1 MSFIIDKEELKPGL
15 IIFRRGDVAH
25 KNWYCRIKLPK
36 ADRYKTVSL
45 KTSDLH
51 EARNRAYDY
60 DADVR
65 FRIKHE
71 VPIFNKPFSEV
82 AKEYT
87 EAQRSRAKM
96 GEITHARVKKI
107 ESVIN
112 AQLNPYVGTTQISL
126 IGQDRWANYPAWR
139 REHGKGSIREQ
150 VSDST
155 IKFEMSIFGAIM
167 NYALKKRYI
176 PASQKFEG
184 RPNFKTMRRDAFSL
198 EEYRALH
205 TRGRAWVKAADK
217 KPASGWYRTVTYNF
231 VLIMCN
237 TGMRPPEARNLR
249 WRDISYGKDKDGR
262 ELVIL
267 SVRGKDKFREL
278 VAPPSVGEYLE
289 RIRAISKAT
298 EPDDSV
304 FTTYNGES
312 ANSLY
317 KALIRD
323 LLTESKLRDG
333 PSGIP
338 RSTYSFRHTYATF
351 RLSEGVDVYFLA
363 QQMGTSVKMIEEHYG
378 HVNAV
383 KHADRVLHGMG
394 SWEPVT
400 QSDESGRPETS
411 KSGKAGT
418 ARSEPPRPRKNPK
431 NKR

>member
-1 MSFIIDKEELKPGL
+1 MTFIIDKEELKPGL
-15 IIFRRGDVAH
+15 IIFRRGDVGH

-51 EARNRAYDY
+51 EARSRAFDV
-60 DADVR
+60 DADIR

-71 VPIFNKPFSEV
+71 VPIFNRPFSEV
-82 AKEYT
+82 AREYT

-107 ESVIN
+107 ESVIK
-112 AQLNPYVGTTQISL
+112 AQLNPYVGTTQVSL
-126 IGQDRWANYPAWR
+126 IGQDRWANYPTWR
-139 REHGKGSIREQ
+139 REHGKGRLREQ
-150 VSDST
+150 VSDAT
-155 IKFEMSIFGAIM
+155 VEYEMAIFGAIM
-167 NYALKKRYI
+167 SFAVRKRYI

-184 RPNFKTMRRDAFSL
+184 KPNFKTMRRDAFSI

-205 TRGRAWVKAADK
+205 TRGRVWIKAATL
-217 KPASGWYRTVTYNF
+217 PWSIWYRNMAYNF

-249 WRDISYGKDKDGR
+249 WRDISKGKDKDGR

-267 SVRGKDKFREL
+267 SVSGKDKARQL
-278 VAPPSVGEYLE
+278 VAPPSVGDYLE
-289 RIRAISKAT
+289 RILALSKAT
-298 EPDDSV
+298 GPDDPV
-304 FTTYNGES
+304 FTTIEGKS

-363 QQMGTSVKMIEEHYG
+363 QQMGTSVKMIEDHYG

-394 SWEPVT
+394 SWEPI
-400 QSDESGRPETS
+400 QPDEPGGPETS
-411 KSGKAGT
+411 QSGKAGT
-418 ARSEPPRPRKNPK
+418 ARSEPPRPRRNPK
-431 NKR
+431 K

>member
-15 IIFRRGDVAH
+15 IVFRRGDVVH

-45 KTSDLH
+45 KTSDIH
-51 EARNRAYDY
+51 EARERAYDHY
-60 DADVR
+60 ADVR
-65 FRIKHE
+65 FRLKHD
-71 VPIFNKPFSEV
+71 VPIFDKSFYDV
-82 AKEYT
+82 AVEYT
-87 EAQRSRAKM
+87 EVQRHRAQM
-96 GEITHARVKKI
+96 GEITHERVKKI
-107 ESVIN
+107 ASVIN
-112 AQLNPYVGTTQISL
+112 AQLNPYAGSTQISL
-126 IGQDRWANYPAWR
+126 IGQERWSGYPAWR
-139 REHGKGSIREQ
+139 REHGEGRLREQ
-150 VSDST
+150 VSDAT

-167 NYALKKRYI
+167 NYAVRKRYI
-176 PASQKFEG
+176 PASHKFEG

-205 TRGRAWVKAADK
+205 SRGRSWVKSAP
-217 KPASGWYRTVTYNF
+217 KPQSLWYRTIAYNF

-249 WRDISYGKDKDGR
+249 WRDISRGKDKDGR
-262 ELVIL
+262 ELLIL
-267 SVRGKDKFREL
+267 SVTGKDKMRQL
-278 VAPPSVGEYLE
+278 VAPVSVGDYLE
-289 RIRAISKAT
+289 RIRNISKAT
-298 EPDDSV
+298 EPDDPV
-304 FTTYNGES
+304 FTTIDGKPVS
-312 ANSLY
+312 TLY

-323 LLTESKLRDG
+323 LLITAKLRDG

-394 SWEPVT
+394 SWEVVP
-400 QSDESGRPETS
+400 SDPSKPENS
-411 KSGKAGT
+411 RSGKSGT
-418 ARSEPPRPRKNPK
+418 ARSRPSRLRGKRKNK
-431 NKR
+431 E

>member
-15 IIFRRGDVAH
+15 ILFRRGDVGH

-51 EARNRAYDY
+51 EARSRAFDV

-87 EAQRSRAKM
+87 ESQKSRAKM

-107 ESVIN
+107 QSVIN

-205 TRGRAWVKAADK
+205 TRGRTWVQAADK
-217 KPASGWYRTVTYNF
+217 KPASGWYRNVTYNF

-267 SVRGKDKFREL
+267 SVRGKDKARQL

-298 EPDDSV
+298 EPDNPV
-304 FTTYNGES
+304 FTTYAGES
-312 ANSLY
+312 ASSLY

-323 LLTESKLRDG
+323 LLTESKLREG

-394 SWEPVT
+394 SWEPI
-400 QSDESGRPETS
+400 QPGEPGRPETS

-431 NKR
+431 GKR

>member
-25 KNWYCRIKLPK
+25 KNWYCRIKMPK

-45 KTSDLH
+45 KTADRH
-51 EARNRAYDY
+51 EARERAFDI

-71 VPIFNKPFSEV
+71 VPVFDKPFCDV
-82 AKEYT
+82 AKEYVQMQ
-87 EAQRSRAKM
+87 EARATM
-96 GEITHARVKKI
+96 EEISHERVRKI
-107 ESVIN
+107 ESVIR
-112 AQLNPYVGTTQISL
+112 AQLNPYVGNIQISL

-139 REHGKGSIREQ
+139 RQHGKGTIREQ

-155 IKFEMSIFGAIM
+155 IKFEMGIFSAIM
-167 NYALKKRYI
+167 TYAIKKRYI
-176 PASQKFEG
+176 PADRKFEG

-217 KPASGWYRTVTYNF
+217 SSTLWYRTVAYNF

-249 WRDISYGKDKDGR
+249 WRDISYGKDKNGR
-262 ELVIL
+262 NVVIL
-267 SVRGKDKFREL
+267 SVRGKDKARQL

-289 RIRAISKAT
+289 RIRSISKAK
-298 EPDDSV
+298 EPDDPV
-304 FTTYNGES
+304 FTTWEGQSNV
-312 ANSLY
+312 SLY
-317 KALIRD
+317 KFLIRD
-323 LLTESKLRDG
+323 LLTQTKLREG
-333 PSGIP
+333 PSGTP

-363 QQMGTSVKMIEEHYG
+363 QQMGTSVKMIEDHYG

-394 SWEPVT
+394 SWESLPE
-400 QSDESGRPETS
+400 DENKPDNS
-411 KSGKAGT
+411 KSGKAGAARTGT
-418 ARSEPPRPRKNPK
+418 ARRQTKK
-431 NKR
+431 DKT

>member
-15 IIFRRGDVAH
+15 IIFRRGDVGH

-51 EARNRAYDY
+51 EARNRAFDY

-71 VPIFNKPFSEV
+71 VPIFNRPFSEV
-82 AKEYT
+82 AREYT

-107 ESVIN
+107 ESVIK
-112 AQLNPYVGTTQISL
+112 AQLNPYVGTTQVSL
-126 IGQDRWANYPAWR
+126 IGQDRWANYPTWR
-139 REHGKGSIREQ
+139 REHGKGRLREQ
-150 VSDST
+150 VSDAT
-155 IKFEMSIFGAIM
+155 VEYEMAIFGAIM
-167 NYALKKRYI
+167 SFAVRKRYI

-184 RPNFKTMRRDAFSL
+184 KPNFKTMRRDAFSI

-205 TRGRAWVKAADK
+205 TRGRVWIKAATL
-217 KPASGWYRTVTYNF
+217 PWSIWYRNMAYNF

-249 WRDISYGKDKDGR
+249 WRDISKGKDKDGR

-267 SVRGKDKFREL
+267 SVSGKDKARQL

-289 RIRAISKAT
+289 RIRTLSKAT
-298 EPDDSV
+298 GPDDPV
-304 FTTYNGES
+304 FTTIEGKS

-363 QQMGTSVKMIEEHYG
+363 QQMGTSVKMIEDHYG

-394 SWEPVT
+394 SWEPI
-400 QSDESGRPETS
+400 QPDESGGPETS
-411 KSGKAGT
+411 QSGKAGT
-418 ARSEPPRPRKNPK
+418 ARPAPSRPRKNPK

>member
-1 MSFIIDKEELKPGL
+1 MSFIVDKEELKPGL
-15 IIFRRGDVAH
+15 IIFRRGDVGH

-51 EARNRAYDY
+51 EARSRAFDV

-71 VPIFNKPFSEV
+71 VPIFNKPFSDV

-87 EAQRSRAKM
+87 ESQKSRAKM
-96 GEITHARVKKI
+96 GEITHERVKKI
-107 ESVIN
+107 TSVIN

-167 NYALKKRYI
+167 TFALKKRYI

-205 TRGRAWVKAADK
+205 TRGRVWVKAADK
-217 KPASGWYRTVTYNF
+217 KPASQWYRNVTYNF

-249 WRDISYGKDKDGR
+249 WRDVSYGKDKDGR

-267 SVRGKDKFREL
+267 SVSGKDKARQL

-298 EPDDSV
+298 EPDNPV
-304 FTTYNGES
+304 FTTYEGET
-312 ANSLY
+312 AHSLY

-323 LLTESKLRDG
+323 LLTETKLREG

-394 SWEPVT
+394 SWEPI
-400 QSDESGRPETS
+400 QSDEQASPETS

-431 NKR
+431 GKG

>member
-15 IIFRRGDVAH
+15 IIFRRGDVGH

-51 EARNRAYDY
+51 EARSRAFDV

-71 VPIFNKPFSEV
+71 VPIFNKPFSDV

-87 EAQRSRAKM
+87 ESQKSRAKM
-96 GEITHARVKKI
+96 GEITHERVKKI
-107 ESVIN
+107 TSVIN

-167 NYALKKRYI
+167 TFALKKRYI

-205 TRGRAWVKAADK
+205 TRGRTWVKAADK
-217 KPASGWYRTVTYNF
+217 KPASQWYRNVTYNF

-249 WRDISYGKDKDGR
+249 WRDVSYGKDKDGR

-267 SVRGKDKFREL
+267 SVSGKDKARQL

-289 RIRAISKAT
+289 RIRVISKAT
-298 EPDDSV
+298 EPDDPV
-304 FTTYNGES
+304 FTTYEGET

-323 LLTESKLRDG
+323 LLTETKLRDG

-363 QQMGTSVKMIEEHYG
+363 QQMGTSVKMIEDHYG

-394 SWEPVT
+394 SWEPI
-400 QSDESGRPETS
+400 QSDEQASPETS

-418 ARSEPPRPRKNPK
+418 ARSEPPRPRGNPK
-431 NKR
+431 GKR

>member
-25 KNWYCRIKLPK
+25 KNWYCRIKMPK

-45 KTSDLH
+45 KTADRH
-51 EARNRAYDY
+51 EARERAFDI

-71 VPIFNKPFSEV
+71 VPVFDKPFCDV
-82 AKEYT
+82 AKEYVQMQ
-87 EAQRSRAKM
+87 EARATM
-96 GEITHARVKKI
+96 EEISHERVRKI
-107 ESVIN
+107 ESVIR
-112 AQLNPYVGTTQISL
+112 AQLNPYVGNIQISL

-139 REHGKGSIREQ
+139 RQHGKGTIREQ

-155 IKFEMSIFGAIM
+155 IKFEMGIFSAIM
-167 NYALKKRYI
+167 TYAIKKRYI
-176 PASQKFEG
+176 PADRKFEG

-217 KPASGWYRTVTYNF
+217 SSTLWYRTVAYNF

-262 ELVIL
+262 NVVIL
-267 SVRGKDKFREL
+267 SVRGKDKARQL

-289 RIRAISKAT
+289 RIRSISKAK
-298 EPDDSV
+298 EPDDPV
-304 FTTYNGES
+304 FTTWEGQSNV
-312 ANSLY
+312 SLY
-317 KALIRD
+317 KFLIRD
-323 LLTESKLRDG
+323 LLTQTKLREG
-333 PSGIP
+333 PSGTP

-363 QQMGTSVKMIEEHYG
+363 QQMGTSVKMIEDHYG

-394 SWEPVT
+394 SWESLPE
-400 QSDESGRPETS
+400 DENKPDNS
-411 KSGKAGT
+411 KSGKAGAARTGT
-418 ARSEPPRPRKNPK
+418 ARRQTKK
-431 NKR
+431 DKT

>member
-15 IIFRRGDVAH
+15 IIFRRGDVEH

-51 EARNRAYDY
+51 EARDRAFDI

-71 VPIFNKPFSEV
+71 VPIFNRPFSEV
-82 AKEYT
+82 AREYT
-87 EAQRSRAKM
+87 ESQKSRAQM
-96 GEITHARVKKI
+96 GEITHERVKKI
-107 ESVIN
+107 ESVLK
-112 AQLNPYVGTTQISL
+112 AQLNPYVGTTQVSL

-139 REHGKGSIREQ
+139 REHGKGRLREQ
-150 VSDST
+150 VSDAT
-155 IKFEMSIFGAIM
+155 VEYEMAIFGAIM
-167 NYALKKRYI
+167 GFAVKKRYI

-184 RPNFKTMRRDAFSL
+184 KPNFKTMRRDAFSI

-205 TRGRAWVKAADK
+205 TRGRVWIKAATL
-217 KPASGWYRTVTYNF
+217 PSSIWYRNIAYNF

-249 WRDISYGKDKDGR
+249 WRDISKGKDKDGR

-267 SVRGKDKFREL
+267 SVSGKDKARHL

-289 RIRAISKAT
+289 RIRTISKAT
-298 EPDDSV
+298 EPDDPV
-304 FTTYNGES
+304 FTTIEGKS

-363 QQMGTSVKMIEEHYG
+363 QQMGTSVKMIEDHYG

-394 SWEPVT
+394 SWEPIT
-400 QSDESGRPETS
+400 QADDSPTSPETS
-411 KSGKAGT
+411 QSGKAGT
-418 ARSEPPRPRKNPK
+418 ARSQTHRPRKYPK
-431 NKR
+431 DKS

>member
-1 MSFIIDKEELKPGL
+1 MSFITDKEELKPGL
-15 IIFRRGDVAH
+15 IIFRRGDVGH

-51 EARNRAYDY
+51 EARSRAFDV

-87 EAQRSRAKM
+87 ESQKSRAKM
-96 GEITHARVKKI
+96 GEITHERVKKI
-107 ESVIN
+107 QSVIN

-139 REHGKGSIREQ
+139 REHGKGAIREQ

-167 NYALKKRYI
+167 GYALKKRYI

-184 RPNFKTMRRDAFSL
+184 RLNFKTMRRDAFSL

-217 KPASGWYRTVTYNF
+217 KPASQWYRNVTYNF

-249 WRDISYGKDKDGR
+249 WRDISIGKDKDGR

-267 SVRGKDKFREL
+267 SVRGKDKARQL

-289 RIRAISKAT
+289 RIRSISKAT
-298 EPDDSV
+298 EPNNPV
-304 FTTYNGES
+304 FTTYEGEP

-323 LLTESKLRDG
+323 LLTETKLREG

-363 QQMGTSVKMIEEHYG
+363 QQMGTSVKMIEDHYG

-394 SWEPVT
+394 SWEPVM
-400 QSDESGRPETS
+400 QPNESGKPENS
-411 KSGKAGT
+411 QSGNAGT
-418 ARSEPPRPRKNPK
+418 VRPAPDKPHRNHKK
-431 NKR
+431 KS

>member
-1 MSFIIDKEELKPGL
+1 MTFIIDKEELKPGL
-15 IIFRRGDVAH
+15 IIFRRGDVGH

-51 EARNRAYDY
+51 EARSRAFDV

-87 EAQRSRAKM
+87 ESQKSRAKM

-167 NYALKKRYI
+167 NYAVKKRHI

-217 KPASGWYRTVTYNF
+217 KPASVWYRTMTYNF

-249 WRDISYGKDKDGR
+249 WRDISCGKDKDGR

-267 SVRGKDKFREL
+267 SVRGKDKARQL

-289 RIRAISKAT
+289 RIRTISKAT
-298 EPDDSV
+298 EPDNPV
-304 FTTYNGES
+304 FTTYEGKIT
-312 ANSLY
+312 NSLY

-323 LLTESKLRDG
+323 LLTESKLREG

-363 QQMGTSVKMIEEHYG
+363 QQMGTSVKMIEDHYG

-394 SWEPVT
+394 SWEPLLGGT
-400 QSDESGRPETS
+400 GKPENS
-411 KSGKAGT
+411 KSGKAGA
-418 ARSEPPRPRKNPK
+418 ARPGPERHTKSRKK
-431 NKR
+431 

>member
-15 IIFRRGDVAH
+15 IVFRRGDVVH

-45 KTSDLH
+45 KTSDIH
-51 EARNRAYDY
+51 EARERAYDHY
-60 DADVR
+60 ADVR
-65 FRIKHE
+65 FRLKHD
-71 VPIFNKPFSEV
+71 VPIFDKSFYDV
-82 AKEYT
+82 AVEYT
-87 EAQRSRAKM
+87 DVQRHRAQM
-96 GEITHARVKKI
+96 GEISHERVKKI
-107 ESVIN
+107 ASVIN
-112 AQLNPYVGTTQISL
+112 AQLSPYAGSTQISL
-126 IGQDRWANYPAWR
+126 IGQERWSGYPAWR
-139 REHGKGSIREQ
+139 REHGEGRLREQ
-150 VSDST
+150 VSDAT

-167 NYALKKRYI
+167 NYAVRKRYI
-176 PASQKFEG
+176 PASHKFEG

-205 TRGRAWVKAADK
+205 SRGRSWVKSAP
-217 KPASGWYRTVTYNF
+217 KPQSLWYRTVAYNF

-249 WRDISYGKDKDGR
+249 WRDISRGRDKDGR
-262 ELVIL
+262 ELLIL
-267 SVRGKDKFREL
+267 SVTGKDKMRQL
-278 VAPPSVGEYLE
+278 VAPVSVGEYLE

-298 EPDDSV
+298 EPDDPV
-304 FTTYNGES
+304 FTTIDGKPVS
-312 ANSLY
+312 TLY

-323 LLTESKLRDG
+323 LLMTAKLRDG

-394 SWEPVT
+394 SWEVLP
-400 QSDESGRPETS
+400 SDPSEPEDS
-411 KSGKAGT
+411 KSGRSGT
-418 ARSEPPRPRKNPK
+418 ARSRPSRPRG
-431 NKR
+431 KRKSKE

>member
-1 MSFIIDKEELKPGL
+1 
-15 IIFRRGDVAH
+15 
-25 KNWYCRIKLPK
+25 
-36 ADRYKTVSL
+36 
-45 KTSDLH
+45 
-51 EARNRAYDY
+51 
-60 DADVR
+60 
-65 FRIKHE
+65 
-71 VPIFNKPFSEV
+71 
-82 AKEYT
+82 
-87 EAQRSRAKM
+87 M
-96 GEITHARVKKI
+96 GEITHERVKKI
-107 ESVIN
+107 TSVIN

-167 NYALKKRYI
+167 TFALKKRYI

-205 TRGRAWVKAADK
+205 TRGRTWVKAADK
-217 KPASGWYRTVTYNF
+217 KPASQWYRNVTYNF

-267 SVRGKDKFREL
+267 SVSGKDKARQL
-278 VAPPSVGEYLE
+278 VAPPSVVEYLE

-298 EPDDSV
+298 QADDPV
-304 FTTYNGES
+304 FTTYEGET

-323 LLTESKLRDG
+323 LLTETKLREG

-363 QQMGTSVKMIEEHYG
+363 QQIVTSVKMIEDHYG

-383 KHADRVLHGMG
+383 KHADRVLHFMG
-394 SWEPVT
+394 SWEPKK
-400 QSDESGRPETS
+400 SDEQTSPETR
-411 KSGKAGT
+411 KSD
-418 ARSEPPRPRKNPK
+418 N
-431 NKR
+431 

>member
-1 MSFIIDKEELKPGL
+1 MGFVIDKEELKAGL

-25 KNWYCRIKLPK
+25 RNFYCRIKLPK

-45 KTSDLH
+45 KTADLH
-51 EARNRAYDY
+51 EARERAFDY

-65 FRIKHE
+65 FRLKHE
-71 VPIFNKPFSEV
+71 VPIFNKPFSEI
-82 AKEYT
+82 AKEFT
-87 EAQRSRAKM
+87 EAQHSRAKM
-96 GEITHARVKKI
+96 GEISTARVKKI
-107 ESVIN
+107 ASVIN
-112 AQLNPYVGTTQISL
+112 AQLNPYVGSTQISL

-167 NYALKKRYI
+167 NYAVKKRHI

-205 TRGRAWVKAADK
+205 TRGRTWVKGADK
-217 KPASGWYRTVTYNF
+217 KPASIWYRTVTYNF

-249 WRDISYGKDKDGR
+249 WRDISIGKDKEGR
-262 ELVIL
+262 DLVIL
-267 SVRGKDKFREL
+267 SVRGKDKARQL

-298 EPDDSV
+298 EPNDPV
-304 FTTYNGES
+304 FTTYEGEA
-312 ANSLY
+312 ANSIY

-323 LLTESKLRDG
+323 LLTETNLREG

-363 QQMGTSVKMIEEHYG
+363 QQMGTSVKMIEDHYG
-378 HVNAV
+378 HVNNV
-383 KHADRVLHGMG
+383 KHADRVLQGMG
-394 SWEPVT
+394 SWEPV
-400 QSDESGRPETS
+400 ESSKPES
-411 KSGKAGT
+411 SHSGKAGT
-418 ARSEPPRPRKNPK
+418 VRPAPDRPRSTYRKK
-431 NKR
+431 T

>member
-15 IIFRRGDVAH
+15 IIFRRGDVGH

-51 EARNRAYDY
+51 EARSRAYDY

-71 VPIFNKPFSEV
+71 VPIFNRPFSEV

-107 ESVIN
+107 ESVIK
-112 AQLNPYVGTTQISL
+112 AQLNPYVGTTQVSL
-126 IGQDRWANYPAWR
+126 IGQDRWANYPTWR
-139 REHGKGSIREQ
+139 REHGKGRLREQ
-150 VSDST
+150 VSDAT
-155 IKFEMSIFGAIM
+155 VEYEMAIFGAIM
-167 NYALKKRYI
+167 GFAVRKRYI

-184 RPNFKTMRRDAFSL
+184 KPNFKTMRRDAFSI
-198 EEYRALH
+198 EEYRVLH
-205 TRGRAWVKAADK
+205 TRGRVWIKSAPLPW
-217 KPASGWYRTVTYNF
+217 SIWYRNMAYNF

-249 WRDISYGKDKDGR
+249 WRDISKGKDKDGR

-267 SVRGKDKFREL
+267 SVSGKDKARQL

-289 RIRAISKAT
+289 RIRALSKAT
-298 EPDDSV
+298 GPDDPV
-304 FTTYNGES
+304 FTTIEGKS

-363 QQMGTSVKMIEEHYG
+363 QQMGTSVKMIEDHYG

-394 SWEPVT
+394 SWEPI
-400 QSDESGRPETS
+400 QPDEPGAPETS

-418 ARSEPPRPRKNPK
+418 ARSEPPRPRRNPK
-431 NKR
+431 NK

>member
-15 IIFRRGDVAH
+15 IVFRRGDVVH

-45 KTSDLH
+45 KTSDIH
-51 EARNRAYDY
+51 EARERAYDHY
-60 DADVR
+60 ADVR
-65 FRIKHE
+65 FRLKHD
-71 VPIFNKPFSEV
+71 VPIFDKSFYDV
-82 AKEYT
+82 AVEYT
-87 EAQRSRAKM
+87 EVQRHRAQM
-96 GEITHARVKKI
+96 GEISHERVKKI
-107 ESVIN
+107 ASVIN
-112 AQLNPYVGTTQISL
+112 AQLSPYAGSTQISL
-126 IGQDRWANYPAWR
+126 IGQERWSGYPAWR
-139 REHGKGSIREQ
+139 REHGAGRLREQ
-150 VSDST
+150 VSDAT

-167 NYALKKRYI
+167 NYAVRKRYI
-176 PASQKFEG
+176 PASHKFEG

-205 TRGRAWVKAADK
+205 SRGRSWVKASP
-217 KPASGWYRTVTYNF
+217 KPQSLWYRTIAYNF

-249 WRDISYGKDKDGR
+249 WRDISRGRDKDGR
-262 ELVIL
+262 ELLIL
-267 SVRGKDKFREL
+267 SVTGKDKMRQL
-278 VAPPSVGEYLE
+278 VAPVSVGDYLE
-289 RIRAISKAT
+289 RIRNISKAT
-298 EPDDSV
+298 EPDDPV
-304 FTTYNGES
+304 FTTIDGKPVS
-312 ANSLY
+312 TLY

-323 LLTESKLRDG
+323 LLITAKLRDG

-394 SWEPVT
+394 SWEVVP
-400 QSDESGRPETS
+400 SDPSKPESSRSGR
-411 KSGKAGT
+411 AGT
-418 ARSEPPRPRKNPK
+418 ARSKPSRPQRKRK
-431 NKR
+431 KTE

>member
-1 MSFIIDKEELKPGL
+1 MSFITDKEELKPGL
-15 IIFRRGDVAH
+15 IIFRRGDVGH
-25 KNWYCRIKLPK
+25 RCWYCRIKLPK

-51 EARNRAYDY
+51 EARSRAFDV

-87 EAQRSRAKM
+87 ESQKSRAKM
-96 GEITHARVKKI
+96 GEITPARVKKI

-112 AQLNPYVGTTQISL
+112 AQLTPYVGTTQISL

-167 NYALKKRYI
+167 TFALKKRYI

-205 TRGRAWVKAADK
+205 TRGRAWVKAATR
-217 KPASGWYRTVTYNF
+217 PVHIWYRTMTYNF
-231 VLIMCN
+231 VLVLCN
-237 TGMRPPEARNLR
+237 TGMRPPEAKNLR
-249 WRDISYGKDKDGR
+249 WRDVSKGKDKDGR

-267 SVRGKDKFREL
+267 SVRGKDKARQL

-298 EPDDSV
+298 EPDDPV
-304 FTTYNGES
+304 FSTWEGEP

-333 PSGIP
+333 PSGTP

-363 QQMGTSVKMIEEHYG
+363 QQMGTSVKMIEDHYG

-394 SWEPVT
+394 SWESLPNGN
-400 QSDESGRPETS
+400 DKPEGS
-411 KSGKAGT
+411 KSGKAGA
-418 ARSEPPRPRKNPK
+418 ARPGPERHTRSKGK
-431 NKR
+431 K

>member
-1 MSFIIDKEELKPGL
+1 
-15 IIFRRGDVAH
+15 
-25 KNWYCRIKLPK
+25 
-36 ADRYKTVSL
+36 
-45 KTSDLH
+45 
-51 EARNRAYDY
+51 
-60 DADVR
+60 
-65 FRIKHE
+65 
-71 VPIFNKPFSEV
+71 
-82 AKEYT
+82 
-87 EAQRSRAKM
+87 
-96 GEITHARVKKI
+96 
-107 ESVIN
+107 
-112 AQLNPYVGTTQISL
+112 VGTTQVSL
-126 IGQDRWANYPAWR
+126 IGQDRWANYPTWR
-139 REHGKGSIREQ
+139 REHGKGRLRDQ
-150 VSDST
+150 VSDAT
-155 IKFEMSIFGAIM
+155 VEYEMAIFGAIM
-167 NYALKKRYI
+167 SFAVRKRYI

-184 RPNFKTMRRDAFSL
+184 KPNFKTMRRDAFSI

-205 TRGRAWVKAADK
+205 TRGRTWVKAADK
-217 KPASGWYRTVTYNF
+217 KPASQWYRVVTYNF

-267 SVRGKDKFREL
+267 SVRGKDKARQL

-289 RIRAISKAT
+289 RIRGISKAT
-298 EPDDSV
+298 EPDDPV
-304 FTTYNGES
+304 FTTYQGET

-323 LLTESKLRDG
+323 LLTESKLREG

-394 SWEPVT
+394 SWEPV
-400 QSDESGRPETS
+400 QSDEQATPETS

-431 NKR
+431 K

>member
-1 MSFIIDKEELKPGL
+1 MTFIIDKEELKPGL
-15 IIFRRGDVAH
+15 IIFRRGDVGH

-51 EARNRAYDY
+51 EARNRAFDY

-71 VPIFNKPFSEV
+71 VPIFNRPFSEV
-82 AKEYT
+82 AREYT

-107 ESVIN
+107 ESVIK
-112 AQLNPYVGTTQISL
+112 AQLNPYVGTTQVSL
-126 IGQDRWANYPAWR
+126 IGQDRWANYPTWR
-139 REHGKGSIREQ
+139 REHGKGRLREQ
-150 VSDST
+150 VSDAT
-155 IKFEMSIFGAIM
+155 VEYEMAIFGAIM
-167 NYALKKRYI
+167 SFAVRKRYI

-184 RPNFKTMRRDAFSL
+184 KPNFKTMRRDAFSI

-205 TRGRAWVKAADK
+205 TRGRVWIKAATL
-217 KPASGWYRTVTYNF
+217 PWSIWYRNMAYNF

-249 WRDISYGKDKDGR
+249 WRDISKGKDKDGR

-267 SVRGKDKFREL
+267 SVSGKDKARQL

-289 RIRAISKAT
+289 RIRTLSKAT
-298 EPDDSV
+298 GPDDPV
-304 FTTYNGES
+304 FTTIEGKS

-363 QQMGTSVKMIEEHYG
+363 QQMGTSVKMIEDHYG

-394 SWEPVT
+394 SWEPI
-400 QSDESGRPETS
+400 QPDEPGSPETS

-418 ARSEPPRPRKNPK
+418 ARSEPPRPRRNPK
-431 NKR
+431 K

>member
-1 MSFIIDKEELKPGL
+1 MSFITDKEELKPGL
-15 IIFRRGDVAH
+15 IIFRRGDVGH

-51 EARNRAYDY
+51 EARSRAFDV

-71 VPIFNKPFSEV
+71 VPIFNKPFSDV

-87 EAQRSRAKM
+87 ESQKSRAKM

-107 ESVIN
+107 TSVIN

-126 IGQDRWANYPAWR
+126 IGQDRWANYPTWR

-167 NYALKKRYI
+167 GYALKKRYI

-249 WRDISYGKDKDGR
+249 WRDVSIGKDKDGR

-289 RIRAISKAT
+289 RIRSISKAT
-298 EPDDSV
+298 EPNNSV
-304 FTTYNGES
+304 FTTYEGES

-323 LLTESKLRDG
+323 LLTETKLREG

-400 QSDESGRPETS
+400 QSEPGKPETS
-411 KSGKAGT
+411 QSGKAGT
-418 ARSEPPRPRKNPK
+418 VRPALDRPRRNHKK
-431 NKR
+431 KR

>member
-1 MSFIIDKEELKPGL
+1 MTFIIDKEELKPGL
-15 IIFRRGDVAH
+15 IIFRRGDVEH

-51 EARNRAYDY
+51 EARNRAFDV

-87 EAQRSRAKM
+87 ESQKSRAKM

-107 ESVIN
+107 ESVIK

-167 NYALKKRYI
+167 SFALKKRYI

-217 KPASGWYRTVTYNF
+217 KPASGWYRNVTYNF

-267 SVRGKDKFREL
+267 SVRGKDKARQL

-289 RIRAISKAT
+289 RIRTLSKAT
-298 EPDDSV
+298 EPNNPV
-304 FTTYNGES
+304 FTTYEGEA

-323 LLTESKLRDG
+323 LLTETKLREG

-394 SWEPVT
+394 SWEPVST
-400 QSDESGRPETS
+400 EKSGKPETS

-418 ARSEPPRPRKNPK
+418 VRPAPDRPRRNHK
-431 NKR
+431 NKS